1 MILEALGDYLQNT
14 GGAFGSHQSQG
25 TLGTTI
31 FLSKMPATPDYCI
44 TLYEYEGMAPIES
57 FGGNPYDI
65 NIPRIQVVVRGARD
79 DYPTARNGAKT
90 IKDLLADITDVTIS
104 STKVLR
110 VASLGS
116 TIPLGLDDK
125 DRPRIAVNFQAYV
138 ER

>member
-1 MILEALGDYLQNT
+1 MILEALGDHLQTN
-14 GGAFGSHQSQG
+14 AVG
-25 TLGTTI
+25 TLGTNI
-31 FLSKMPATPDYCI
+31 FLGKMPASPDYCI
-44 TLYEYEGMAPIES
+44 TLYEYEGMQPRES

-65 NIPRIQVVVRGARD
+65 DMPRIQVVVRAARD
-79 DYPTARNGAKT
+79 DYPTARDAAKT
-90 IKDLLADITDVTIS
+90 IKDLLADLTDITIS

-125 DRPRIAVNFQAYV
+125 DRPRIAANFQAYV

>member
-1 MILEALGDYLQNT
+1 MGPEET
-14 GGAFGSHQSQG
+14 FGS
-25 TLGTTI
+25 
-31 FLSKMPATPDYCI
+31 A
-44 TLYEYEGMAPIES
+44 A
-57 FGGNPYDI
+57 YDI
-65 NIPRIQVVVRGARD
+65 DKPRIQIVVRGARD

-90 IKDLLADITDVTIS
+90 IRDLLAALTDVTIS

-125 DRPRIAVNFQAYV
+125 DRPRISANFQAYV

>member
-1 MILEALGDYLQNT
+1 VILEALGDYLQTN
-14 GGAFGSHQSQG
+14 SIG
-25 TLGTTI
+25 TLGTNI
-31 FLSKMPATPDYCI
+31 FLGKMPATPDYCI
-44 TLYEYEGMAPIES
+44 CLYEYEGMGPEET
-57 FGGNPYDI
+57 FGSAGYDI
-65 NIPRIQVVVRGARD
+65 DKPRIQIVVRGTRD

-90 IKDLLADITDVTIS
+90 IRDLLAALTDVTIS

-125 DRPRIAVNFQAYV
+125 DRPRISANFQAYV